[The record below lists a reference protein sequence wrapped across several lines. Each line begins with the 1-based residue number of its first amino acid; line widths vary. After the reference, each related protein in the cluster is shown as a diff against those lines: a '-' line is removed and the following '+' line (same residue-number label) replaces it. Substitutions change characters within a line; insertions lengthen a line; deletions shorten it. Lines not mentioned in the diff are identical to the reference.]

1 MLKPPST
8 SPVALAVVVLVTAL
22 TGAARPAVA
31 APDVGQGRAEIT
43 LFPTRVVLEGTDRS
57 ADVTVN
63 NGGSVA
69 GAFRVGFTFV
79 RMDPSGT
86 VRQVTDL
93 SDRERL
99 AASLVRVSPRQFV
112 LQPFGS
118 QRIRIGLRKPADL
131 PDGEY
136 RVNLH
141 VEEIPTGGPRAAG
154 APDEAFSASVV
165 ILTAVSVPLIVRHGR
180 LDVHVTL
187 ADLHV
192 EHPAGKP
199 ATVSVTL
206 LRDGNRSAYGDLTAT
221 FQSAGAKAPIEVAQV
236 RGVAVYAEV
245 ERRPIQLDVAAT
257 ASASLRGGRLTLS
270 YRLPTE
276 QGGALVA
283 ESSVLLP

>member
-1 MLKPPST
+1 LLKPPST
-8 SPVALAVVVLVTAL
+8 SPIALAATVLATAL
-22 TGAARPAVA
+22 LGVVHPAIA
-31 APDVGQGRAEIT
+31 TPDAGQVRAEIT
-43 LFPTRVVLEGTDRS
+43 LFPTRVVLEGADRS

-63 NGGSVA
+63 SGGSVA

-112 LQPFGS
+112 VQPFGS
-118 QRIRIGLRKPADL
+118 QRIRLGLRKPADL

-141 VEEIPTGGPRAAG
+141 IEEIPTGGTRAAS

-180 LDVHVTL
+180 LDVRVTL
-187 ADLHV
+187 ADLRI

-199 ATVSVTL
+199 ATVSATL
-206 LRDGNRSAYGDLTAT
+206 VRDGNRSAYGDLTAT
-221 FQSAGAKAPIEVAQV
+221 FQPKGSSAPVEVAQV
-236 RGVAVYAEV
+236 KGVAVYAEV
-245 ERRPIQLDVAAT
+245 ERRPIQLDVAAS
-257 ASASLRGGRLTLS
+257 APASLRGGRLTLS

-276 QGGALVA
+276 QGGALLA
-283 ESSVLLP
+283 ESTVLLP